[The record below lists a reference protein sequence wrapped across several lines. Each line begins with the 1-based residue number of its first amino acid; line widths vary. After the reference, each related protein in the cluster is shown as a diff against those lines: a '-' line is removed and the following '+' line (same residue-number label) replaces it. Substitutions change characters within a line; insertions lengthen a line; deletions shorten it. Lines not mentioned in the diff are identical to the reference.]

1 MMFIIT
7 VVKMLWTHKAQQ
19 CVTTCWLKEHCLY
32 SYLILLTTAKWLFR
46 LPHCQLWSNKCT
58 RFTEDTMY
66 VLILWSD
73 WLDKS
78 SLGKWFLKIVDMLKV
93 LLCLFKLI
101 WWWSFGVISLCDILG
116 KSKDSNERGV
126 FWNGKWDQ
134 VLSTWEWSYLK
145 DTKSKT

>member
-1 MMFIIT
+1 MVGTIIDYDVYHHSGQN
-7 VVKMLWTHKAQQ
+7 VVDPQGAAVRDHMLTQRALS
-19 CVTTCWLKEHCLY
+19 V
-32 SYLILLTTAKWLFR
+32 LLSTMAKWLFR
-46 LPHCQLWSNKCT
+46 LPHCKLWSNKCT

-134 VLSTWEWSYLK
+134 IIST
-145 DTKSKT
+145 